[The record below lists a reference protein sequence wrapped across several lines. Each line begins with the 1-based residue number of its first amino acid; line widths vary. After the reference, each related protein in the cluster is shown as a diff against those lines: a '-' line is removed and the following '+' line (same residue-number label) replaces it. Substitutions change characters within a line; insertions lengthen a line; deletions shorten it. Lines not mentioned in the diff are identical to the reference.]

1 MVKALR
7 LGIISIRSG
16 KLREFEPHSS
26 HQDIFVVF
34 MTRNKNLTI
43 FRVTAHYAGPSYRK
57 RGLVDFDNIR

>member
-1 MVKALR
+1 
-7 LGIISIRSG
+7 
-16 KLREFEPHSS
+16 
-26 HQDIFVVF
+26 